1 MIKIVMLRQNG
12 TTQGFTCGGHA
23 GYAEEGSD
31 IVCSAISALT
41 MATVNGLTEAAG
53 IDAAV
58 NDDGKTLSCI
68 LPKQLSKQQA
78 HDAQLL
84 LDTFEM
90 GVSEIRKD
98 FKKYLKISDREV

>member
-1 MIKIVMLRQNG
+1 
-12 TTQGFTCGGHA
+12 
-23 GYAEEGSD
+23 
-31 IVCSAISALT
+31 
-41 MATVNGLTEAAG
+41 MAAANGLTEAAG

-58 NDDGKTLSCI
+58 TDDGKILSCI
-68 LPKQLSKQQA
+68 VPEQLSNQQA

-84 LDTFEM
+84 FDTFEM